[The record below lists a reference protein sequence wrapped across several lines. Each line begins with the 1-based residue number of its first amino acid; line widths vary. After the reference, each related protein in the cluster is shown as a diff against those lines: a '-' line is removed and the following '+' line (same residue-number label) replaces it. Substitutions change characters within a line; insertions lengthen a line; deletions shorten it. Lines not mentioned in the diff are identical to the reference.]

1 MTSQQPSA
9 PPRWLVV
16 GAAGMLGGRVVA
28 DLEAAGADVTAL
40 TRADVD
46 VTDAE
51 AVAAVVRTANAQ
63 IVVNAT
69 GYTAVDA
76 AETDEAQALAV
87 NGDGPANLAA
97 ACAVTGA
104 ALLHVSTDYVFP
116 GDATSPYAEDAPTGP
131 VSAYGRTKLA
141 GEQRVL
147 ATLPG
152 RSAIVRTAWLYGPGG
167 PNFVT
172 TMLRLESLRDHVDVV
187 DDQVGQPT
195 STAVLSQALHDLG
208 PLVADG
214 VAAGVFHATCT
225 GQTTWFGLAR
235 KAFLLAGADPDRV
248 RPTDSST
255 FTRPAPRPAY
265 SVLGHDRWAEV
276 GLAAPIHWELALEQ
290 AFESLRA

>member
-1 MTSQQPSA
+1 MTPTQPSA

-16 GAAGMLGGRVVA
+16 GAAGMLGSRLVA
-28 DLEAAGADVTAL
+28 DLMAANADVTAL
-40 TRADVD
+40 TRADLD
-46 VTDAE
+46 VTDAD
-51 AVAAVVRTANAQ
+51 AVSAVVRSANPG

-97 ACAVTGA
+97 ACAATGA

-131 VSAYGRTKLA
+131 VSAYGRTKLV
-141 GEQRVL
+141 GEQRVR
-147 ATLPG
+147 AALPG

-172 TMLRLESLRDHVDVV
+172 TMLRLESQHDHVDVV
-187 DDQVGQPT
+187 DDQLGQPT
-195 STAVLSQALHDLG
+195 STAVVSQALRDLG
-208 PLVADG
+208 PLVAEG
-214 VAAGVFHATCT
+214 RAAGAFHATCS

-235 KAFLLAGADPDRV
+235 KAFSLAGADPERV

-255 FTRPAPRPAY
+255 FKRPAPRPAY
-265 SVLGHDRWAEV
+265 SVLGHERWAAV
-276 GLAAPIHWELALEQ
+276 GIAEPIDWELALEQ
-290 AFESLRA
+290 AFESMRA